1 MRPDSKHSRRWMFIG
16 ALIAIFFAGG
26 TGCGIGSG
34 DGVRE
39 EGQTAESSSSSA
51 PAENSELKHVDL
63 VLTEKVCH
71 LNQPGV
77 MIYVSGVSGSPS
89 GSYYTTVQYRASSD
103 EDWHNYPQQKY
114 DPVGSSEE
122 ADLMP
127 DWHWSCTADKNSTVN
142 DMPGEYRF
150 RVSWPAKDEPT
161 AQSDWVTL
169 TVK

>member
-39 EGQTAESSSSSA
+39 EDQTAESSSSSSSSA

-63 VLTEKVCH
+63 VLTEKVCR

-89 GSYYTTVQYRASSD
+89 GSYYTTVQYGAR
-103 EDWHNYPQQKY
+103 N
-114 DPVGSSEE
+114 G
-122 ADLMP
+122 
-127 DWHWSCTADKNSTVN
+127 
-142 DMPGEYRF
+142 GE
-150 RVSWPAKDEPT
+150 
-161 AQSDWVTL
+161 
-169 TVK
+169 